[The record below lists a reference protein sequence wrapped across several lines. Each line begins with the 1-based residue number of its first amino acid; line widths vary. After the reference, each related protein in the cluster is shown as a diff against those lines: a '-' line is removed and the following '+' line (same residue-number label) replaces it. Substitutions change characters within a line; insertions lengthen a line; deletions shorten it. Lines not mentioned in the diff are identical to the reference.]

1 MMASHSTF
9 LQEER
14 TTERLQA
21 LIAAGKLDE
30 IEKPYKGPIH
40 VVLTP
45 EVSETPVEA
54 TPTTTH
60 TAILH
65 LRDVSFEVQ
74 ALDVA
79 ISPEQVGLLL
89 PMNLRIQTMKLRTKL
104 KIEHEGNEYQVMY
117 IGGNLVF
124 KSNNCELRVLSF
136 CRIMS

>member
-1 MMASHSTF
+1 MASHSTF
-9 LQEER
+9 LEEEK

-21 LIAAGKLDE
+21 LIAAGKLNE
-30 IEKPYKGPIH
+30 IKKPYTDPIH
-40 VVLTP
+40 VLRA
-45 EVSETPVEA
+45 SEFDA
-54 TPTTTH
+54 TPIEVNTTH

-79 ISPEQVGLLL
+79 ISDDQVGLLL

-104 KIEHEGNEYQVMY
+104 KIEHEGQEYSVMY